1 MSMTQQLPPLKAETL
16 QQQFAALNAFV
27 RSAAREGTPSTKPNV
42 ASGRQ
47 DFENRRCQ

>member
-27 RSAAREGTPSTKPNV
+27 RSAAREGTPIHEAERGRWAP
-42 ASGRQ
+42 SGA
-47 DFENRRCQ
+47 